1 MGIAP
6 TPSNLIHSLLPMH
19 GYAMPAAT
27 SNKTDWRQLAIL
39 IFLAV
44 IIALLWNTF
53 VVYPLRVLVVV
64 FHEFSHGAAA
74 LLTGGEIVE
83 IQINHREGGHCITR
97 GGIPFI
103 IVSAGYIGSLLC
115 GAAILYATS
124 RTRSAH
130 VLSGILGAILL
141 LATFIWIRPLIG
153 FGFAFATIAAVALI
167 LTSFYFPHAPND
179 VALKVIGLTSCLYAP
194 LDIKSDVFDAG
205 HAVSDATI
213 LAHQT
218 GVPAVVWGTLWL
230 IISLIIGFYALRAA
244 CRAINRPDHA
254 K

>member
-1 MGIAP
+1 
-6 TPSNLIHSLLPMH
+6 MH

-44 IIALLWNTF
+44 VIALLWNTF

-97 GGIPFI
+97 GGSPFI

-141 LATFIWIRPLIG
+141 LATLIWVRPFIGFGFG
-153 FGFAFATIAAVALI
+153 FGFAFATVAAIALI
-167 LTSFYFPHAPND
+167 LTSIYFPHGPND
-179 VALKVIGLTSCLYAP
+179 IVLKVIGLTSCLYAP

-205 HAVSDATI
+205 HAASDATI

-244 CRAINRPDHA
+244 CRGNSRIRTYTP
-254 K
+254 